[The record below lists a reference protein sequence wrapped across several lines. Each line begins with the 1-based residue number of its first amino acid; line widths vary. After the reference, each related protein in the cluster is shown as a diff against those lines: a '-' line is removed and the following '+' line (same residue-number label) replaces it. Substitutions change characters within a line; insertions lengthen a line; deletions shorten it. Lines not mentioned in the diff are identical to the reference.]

1 MWRSLADVQ
10 TFLRARPNLEVAD
23 LEPAVDHLVNVF
35 GFEVELR
42 EEEMGLALLRRDAVI
57 LAVVRTPSPA
67 VNETTAIYVDVSEVD
82 DLHATCLERG
92 AKVVNPLTEHPW
104 HLRDFVVEIP
114 GGHRLVFGQRVG

>member
-1 MWRSLADVQ
+1 
-10 TFLRARPNLEVAD
+10 
-23 LEPAVDHLVNVF
+23 
-35 GFEVELR
+35 
-42 EEEMGLALLRRDAVI
+42 VI